1 MTSLM
6 KNCISYGVLGLGLL
20 MYFVF
25 IGSYQFIESTIVIL
39 ITLLSWS
46 AITTYLDTFDTIT
59 FSKILSSM
67 GFIFAISF
75 FFFFGV
81 EEVPIPKGA
90 MLFSASG
97 IAVTL
102 FIVFASILPLLY
114 VIHGDSST
122 DPANLPSSQV
132 VAQPQTT
139 NPIESSSS
147 IDDDIDDDW
156 EIATEEDLES
166 GNFEVAA

>member
-6 KNCISYGVLGLGLL
+6 KNCITYGILGFGLL
-20 MYFVF
+20 IYFIL

-114 VIHGDSST
+114 VIHGDNSIA
-122 DPANLPSSQV
+122 PVNVPSSQV
-132 VAQPQTT
+132 AAQAQTT
-139 NPIESSSS
+139 NVIESSSS
-147 IDDDIDDDW
+147 IDDIDEDW

>member
-1 MTSLM
+1 MTLLM

-46 AITTYLDTFDTIT
+46 TITTYLDTFDTII

-114 VIHGDSST
+114 VIHGNRSV
-122 DPANLPSSQV
+122 DPANLPTAQV
-132 VAQPQTT
+132 VVQPQPT
-139 NPIESSSS
+139 NVIESSSS
-147 IDDDIDDDW
+147 IDDLNDDW

>member
-1 MTSLM
+1 MTSLI
-6 KNCISYGVLGLGLL
+6 KNCISFGVLGLGLL
-20 MYFVF
+20 IYFVC
-25 IGSYQFIESTIVIL
+25 IASYQFIESTIVIL

-46 AITTYLDTFDTIT
+46 AITTYLDTFDTII

-90 MLFSASG
+90 MLFSAYG

-102 FIVFASILPLLY
+102 FIIFASILPLLY
-114 VIHGDSST
+114 VIHGDNSI
-122 DPANLPSSQV
+122 DPVNLPNSQV
-132 VAQPQTT
+132 VAQPQAI
-139 NPIESSSS
+139 NSIESSSS
-147 IDDDIDDDW
+147 IDDIDDDW

>member
-1 MTSLM
+1 MTLLM

-46 AITTYLDTFDTIT
+46 AITTYLDTFDTII

-114 VIHGDSST
+114 VIHGNRSI
-122 DPANLPSSQV
+122 DPANLPTAQV
-132 VAQPQTT
+132 VVQPQPT
-139 NPIESSSS
+139 NVIENSSST
-147 IDDDIDDDW
+147 DDINDDW

>member
-1 MTSLM
+1 
-6 KNCISYGVLGLGLL
+6 
-20 MYFVF
+20 
-25 IGSYQFIESTIVIL
+25 
-39 ITLLSWS
+39 
-46 AITTYLDTFDTIT
+46 
-59 FSKILSSM
+59 M

-102 FIVFASILPLLY
+102 FIIFASILPLLY
-114 VIHGDSST
+114 VIHGDNSI
-122 DPANLPSSQV
+122 DPVNLPNSQV
-132 VAQPQTT
+132 VAQPQVT
-139 NPIESSSS
+139 NSIENSSS
-147 IDDDIDDDW
+147 IDDIDDDW

-166 GNFEVAA
+166 GDFEVAA

>member
-1 MTSLM
+1 MNSLM

-20 MYFVF
+20 MYFIF

-67 GFIFAISF
+67 GLIFAISF

-81 EEVPIPKGA
+81 EEVPVPKGA
-90 MLFSASG
+90 MLFNASG
-97 IAVTL
+97 IAITL
-102 FIVFASILPLLY
+102 FIIFASILPLLY
-114 VIHGDSST
+114 VIHGDNSIE
-122 DPANLPSSQV
+122 PVNLPSSQV
-132 VAQPQTT
+132 APQPQATSA
-139 NPIESSSS
+139 IESSSS
-147 IDDDIDDDW
+147 LDDIDDDW

>member
-20 MYFVF
+20 IYFIF

-39 ITLLSWS
+39 VTLLSWS
-46 AITTYLDTFDTIT
+46 AITTYLDTFDTFT

-67 GFIFAISF
+67 GIIFAISF

-90 MLFSASG
+90 MLFNAFG

-102 FIVFASILPLLY
+102 FIIFVSILPLLY
-114 VIHGDSST
+114 VIHGNNKI
-122 DPANLPSSQV
+122 DPVNLSSSQV
-132 VAQPQTT
+132 IAQPSER
-139 NPIESSSS
+139 NVVESSSS
-147 IDDDIDDDW
+147 LDDIDDDW

>member
-1 MTSLM
+1 MNSLM

-20 MYFVF
+20 MYFIF

-67 GFIFAISF
+67 GLIFAISF

-97 IAVTL
+97 IAITL
-102 FIVFASILPLLY
+102 FIIFASILPLLY
-114 VIHGDSST
+114 VIHGDNSIEPINVPST
-122 DPANLPSSQV
+122 QV
-132 VAQPQTT
+132 ASQPQAT
-139 NPIESSSS
+139 NAIESSSS
-147 IDDDIDDDW
+147 LDDIDDDW

>member
-1 MTSLM
+1 MNSLM

-25 IGSYQFIESTIVIL
+25 IGSYLLIESTIVIL
-39 ITLLSWS
+39 ITLLLWS

-67 GFIFAISF
+67 GLIFAISF

-97 IAVTL
+97 IAITL
-102 FIVFASILPLLY
+102 FIIFASILPLLY
-114 VIHGDSST
+114 VIHGDSSIE
-122 DPANLPSSQV
+122 PVNLPSSQV
-132 VAQPQTT
+132 ASQPQAT
-139 NPIESSSS
+139 NAIESSSS
-147 IDDDIDDDW
+147 LDDIDDDW

>member
-59 FSKILSSM
+59 FSKILSS
-67 GFIFAISF
+67 
-75 FFFFGV
+75 
-81 EEVPIPKGA
+81 
-90 MLFSASG
+90 
-97 IAVTL
+97 
-102 FIVFASILPLLY
+102 
-114 VIHGDSST
+114 
-122 DPANLPSSQV
+122 
-132 VAQPQTT
+132 
-139 NPIESSSS
+139 SS
-147 IDDDIDDDW
+147 II
-156 EIATEEDLES
+156 
-166 GNFEVAA
+166 

>member
-6 KNCISYGVLGLGLL
+6 KNFISYGVLALGLL
-20 MYFVF
+20 IYFVF

-46 AITTYLDTFDTIT
+46 IITIYLDTFDTIT
-59 FSKILSSM
+59 FSKILSSV

-81 EEVPIPKGA
+81 EEVPIPEGA

-102 FIVFASILPLLY
+102 FIVFASTLPLLY
-114 VIHGDSST
+114 SMHGYNSI
-122 DPANLPSSQV
+122 DPVNLPSSQV
-132 VAQPQTT
+132 AVQPQTP
-139 NPIESSSS
+139 NVIENSSS
-147 IDDDIDDDW
+147 IDDIDDDW

>member
-1 MTSLM
+1 MNSLM

-20 MYFVF
+20 MYFIF

-67 GFIFAISF
+67 GLIFAISF

-97 IAVTL
+97 IAITL
-102 FIVFASILPLLY
+102 FIIFASILPLLY
-114 VIHGDSST
+114 VIHGDNSIE
-122 DPANLPSSQV
+122 PVNLPSSQV
-132 VAQPQTT
+132 APQPQAT
-139 NPIESSSS
+139 NAIESSSS
-147 IDDDIDDDW
+147 LDDIDDDW

>member
-1 MTSLM
+1 MTLLM

-46 AITTYLDTFDTIT
+46 AITIYLDTFDTII

-114 VIHGDSST
+114 VIHGNRSI
-122 DPANLPSSQV
+122 DPANLPTAQV
-132 VAQPQTT
+132 VVQPQPT
-139 NPIESSSS
+139 NVIENSSST
-147 IDDDIDDDW
+147 DDINDDW

>member
-6 KNCISYGVLGLGLL
+6 KDCISYGVLVVGLL
-20 MYFVF
+20 IYFIF

-46 AITTYLDTFDTIT
+46 AVTTYLETFNTIT
-59 FSKILSSM
+59 FSKILSVM

-90 MLFSASG
+90 ILFSASG

-114 VIHGDSST
+114 VIHGDNAI
-122 DPANLPSSQV
+122 DPVNLPSSQV
-132 VAQPQTT
+132 AAPIQTAT
-139 NPIESSSS
+139 AVESTSSM
-147 IDDDIDDDW
+147 DDIDDDW

>member
-1 MTSLM
+1 MNSLM

-67 GFIFAISF
+67 GLIFAISF

-81 EEVPIPKGA
+81 EEVPVPKGA
-90 MLFSASG
+90 MLFNASG
-97 IAVTL
+97 IAITL
-102 FIVFASILPLLY
+102 FIIFASILPLLY
-114 VIHGDSST
+114 VIHGDNSIE
-122 DPANLPSSQV
+122 PINLPSTQV
-132 VAQPQTT
+132 ASQPQAT
-139 NPIESSSS
+139 NAIESSSS
-147 IDDDIDDDW
+147 LDDIDDDW

>member
-20 MYFVF
+20 IYFVF

-39 ITLLSWS
+39 ITLLCWS
-46 AITTYLDTFDTIT
+46 AITISLDTFDTIT
-59 FSKILSSM
+59 FSKILSSV
-67 GFIFAISF
+67 GYIFAISF

-102 FIVFASILPLLY
+102 FIVFASTLPLLY
-114 VIHGDSST
+114 VMYGYNSI
-122 DPANLPSSQV
+122 DPVNLPSSQV
-132 VAQPQTT
+132 AAQPQTP
-139 NPIESSSS
+139 NVIESSSS
-147 IDDDIDDDW
+147 IDDIDDW

-166 GNFEVAA
+166 GNFEVAT

>member
-1 MTSLM
+1 MNSLM

-20 MYFVF
+20 MYFIF

-46 AITTYLDTFDTIT
+46 AITTYLDMFDTIT

-67 GFIFAISF
+67 GLIFAISF

-97 IAVTL
+97 IAITL
-102 FIVFASILPLLY
+102 FIIFASILPLLY
-114 VIHGDSST
+114 VIHGDN
-122 DPANLPSSQV
+122 PIEPVNLPSSQV
-132 VAQPQTT
+132 ASQPQAT
-139 NPIESSSS
+139 NAIESSSS
-147 IDDDIDDDW
+147 LDDIDDDW